1 VYDAS
6 RDAEDARL
14 LEAQAYGELFAAYY
28 PDVLARLKLRLPDE
42 EAREVTQRVFL
53 HVLEELR
60 RGKEYRHPFRVIVHM
75 RTTWI
80 LKEYWAE
87 QGRRPGELPEQS
99 ADPAPDPFE
108 HVDADFDLEIALSK
122 LPEGERRVA
131 ALRWQSG
138 MEIQD
143 IAEKL
148 GMTRNAVDQAL
159 FRAHRRLRGIY
170 D

>member
-1 VYDAS
+1 VHDAS

-28 PDVLARLKLRLPDE
+28 PDILARLKLRLPDE
-42 EAREVTQRVFL
+42 EAREVAQRVFL

-87 QGRRPGELPEQS
+87 QGRRTAELPDHPPDR
-99 ADPAPDPFE
+99 ALDPFE
-108 HVDADFDLEIALSK
+108 YVDANFDLESALSE
-122 LPEGERRVA
+122 LPDGERRVA

-143 IAEKL
+143 IAERL

-159 FRAHRRLRGIY
+159 FRAHRRLRGVY

>member
-1 VYDAS
+1 M
-6 RDAEDARL
+6 E
-14 LEAQAYGELFAAYY
+14 EQAYGELFAAYY

-42 EAREVTQRVFL
+42 EAREVAQRVFL
-53 HVLEELR
+53 HLLEELR
-60 RGKEYRHPFRVIVHM
+60 RGKEYAHPFRVIVHM

-80 LKEYWAE
+80 LKDYWAE
-87 QGRRPGELPEQS
+87 QSRRPGELSEQS
-99 ADPAPDPFE
+99 PDPAPDAFE
-108 HVDADFDLEIALSK
+108 HVEADFDLELALAE

-143 IAEKL
+143 IAEEL

-159 FRAHRRLRGIY
+159 FRAHRRLRGFY